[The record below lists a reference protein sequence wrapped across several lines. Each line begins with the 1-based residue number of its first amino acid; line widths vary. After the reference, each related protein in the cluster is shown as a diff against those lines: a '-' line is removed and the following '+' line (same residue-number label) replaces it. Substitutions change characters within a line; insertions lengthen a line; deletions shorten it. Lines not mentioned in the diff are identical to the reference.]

1 MVVTVKMKI
10 KLSNGAVL
18 PTRAHPTD
26 AGMDLYSTEEKTIY
40 PQSGES
46 FDTGLHIQLP
56 YGTFGKIE
64 SRSGLNIKHDV
75 VCCGGVIDEGYTGSI
90 VVKLYNFGNSPY
102 EVHKM
107 DRIAQ
112 LIIQPCIIPELEI
125 VEELVETTRGSDGFG
140 SSGR

>member
-1 MVVTVKMKI
+1 MKMKT
-10 KLSNGAVL
+10 KLSNGATL

-26 AGMDLYSTEEKTIY
+26 AGMDLYSTEDKTIY
-40 PQSGES
+40 PQSGAS

-56 YGTFGKIE
+56 HGTFGKIE

-75 VCCGGVIDEGYTGSI
+75 VCCGGVIDEEYTGSI
-90 VVKLYNFGNSPY
+90 VVKLYNFGDSPY